1 MAVDIQACRFPASTM
16 AVDDSGIASPR
27 SRSAEPR
34 PLILLAPELL
44 TDSNAII
51 DCRCEVPCEIL
62 VIMGAKVAFR
72 FSFET
77 EKE

>member
-1 MAVDIQACRFPASTM
+1 MAVDIQAWRIPSWTM
-16 AVDDSGIASPR
+16 AFDDSGIASPR
-27 SRSAEPR
+27 ARSAEPR
-34 PLILLAPELL
+34 PLILLARKLL

-62 VIMGAKVAFR
+62 VITGAKVAFR